1 MRVFVINQR
10 NQPLMPCTPRKAR
23 LLLKTNKAKVVN
35 RTPFTIRLTTATG
48 ETKQDITLGVDPGS
62 KIVGLSAT
70 TEKEVLFEAEVIL
83 RNDIV
88 ELLATRKSLRRGR
101 RNRKTRYRQPRFLNR
116 KKKKGWLAPS
126 IENKIQMH
134 IKAINL
140 ICRILPITKIIVE
153 VAQFDIQKI
162 KNPDIQGKDYQE
174 GDQLGFWNVREYVLW
189 RDNHRCRGRKNC
201 KNKILNVHHIESRK
215 TGGDAPG
222 NLITLCVDCH
232 KDYHKGT
239 LKLDIKRGKSF
250 KDATFMG
257 IMRWAFCRRLE
268 ELYADVS
275 LTYGYL
281 TKHTR
286 IQNNLKKSHAVDA
299 RCISSNPLAKTNSDV
314 YLLKQVRGQNRQL
327 HKSNPK
333 KGKRKTNKGPRYI
346 HGFQLFDKVIF
357 NNQECFIFGRR
368 SSGCFD
374 LRLLNG
380 TKIHA
385 SASHKKLQ
393 VLERA
398 NTLLFERRNGDS
410 SHA

>member
-70 TEKEVLFEAEVIL
+70 TEKEILFEAEVIL

-126 IENKIQMH
+126 VENKIQMH

-140 ICRILPITKIIVE
+140 IHQILPITKIIVE

-162 KNPDIQGKDYQE
+162 KNSDIQGKDYQE

-189 RDNHRCRGRKNC
+189 RDNHRCRGREDC

-215 TGGDAPG
+215 TGGDTPD
-222 NLITLCVDCH
+222 NLITLCKDCH
-232 KDYHKGT
+232 ADYHAGR
-239 LKLDIKRGKSF
+239 LALGLRRGNSF
-250 KDATFMG
+250 RDVAFMG
-257 IMRWAFCRRLE
+257 IMRWAFYNKLK
-268 ELYADVS
+268 ELYSDIN

-299 RCISSNPLAKTNSDV
+299 RCISGNPLAKTNSDV
-314 YLLKQVRGQNRQL
+314 YQLKQVRGQNRQL
-327 HKSNPK
+327 HKANPK
-333 KGKRKTNKGPRYI
+333 KGKRQANKASRYV
-346 HGFQLFDKVIF
+346 HGFQLFDKVLLEGK
-357 NNQECFIFGRR
+357 ECFIFGRR
-368 SSGCFD
+368 SSGYFD
-374 LRLLNG
+374 LRRLDG
-380 TKIHA
+380 TKINA
-385 SASHKKLQ
+385 SASVKKLKL
-393 VLERA
+393 LELA
-398 NTLLFERRNGDS
+398 STLLTERRQGDS
-410 SHA
+410 SYD

>member
-1 MRVFVINQR
+1 LRVFVINQR

-126 IENKIQMH
+126 VENKIQMH

-140 ICRILPITKIIVE
+140 IHQILPITKIIVE

-162 KNPDIQGKDYQE
+162 KNSDIQGKDYQE

-189 RDNHRCRGRKNC
+189 RDNHRCRGREDC

-215 TGGDAPG
+215 TGGDTPD
-222 NLITLCVDCH
+222 NLITLCKDCH
-232 KDYHKGT
+232 ADYHAGR
-239 LKLDIKRGKSF
+239 LALGLRRGNSF
-250 KDATFMG
+250 RDVAFMG
-257 IMRWAFCRRLE
+257 IMRWAFYNKLK
-268 ELYADVS
+268 ELYSDIN

-299 RCISSNPLAKTNSDV
+299 RCISGNPLAKTNSDV
-314 YLLKQVRGQNRQL
+314 YQLKQVRGQNRQL
-327 HKSNPK
+327 HKANPK
-333 KGKRKTNKGPRYI
+333 KGKRQANKASRYV
-346 HGFQLFDKVIF
+346 HGFQLFDKVLLEGK
-357 NNQECFIFGRR
+357 ECFIFGRR
-368 SSGCFD
+368 SSGYFD
-374 LRLLNG
+374 LRRLDG
-380 TKIHA
+380 TKINA
-385 SASHKKLQ
+385 SASVKKLKL
-393 VLERA
+393 LELA
-398 NTLLFERRNGDS
+398 STLLTERRQGDS
-410 SHA
+410 SYD

>member
-126 IENKIQMH
+126 VENKIQMH

-140 ICRILPITKIIVE
+140 IHQILPITKIIVE

-162 KNPDIQGKDYQE
+162 KNSDIQGKDYQE

-189 RDNHRCRGRKNC
+189 RDNHRCRGREDC

-215 TGGDAPG
+215 TGGDTPD
-222 NLITLCVDCH
+222 NLITLCKDCH
-232 KDYHKGT
+232 ADYHAGR
-239 LKLDIKRGKSF
+239 LALGLRRGNSF
-250 KDATFMG
+250 RDVAFMG
-257 IMRWAFCRRLE
+257 IMRWAFYNKLK
-268 ELYADVS
+268 ELYSDIN

-299 RCISSNPLAKTNSDV
+299 RCISGNPLAKTNSDV
-314 YLLKQVRGQNRQL
+314 YQLKQVRGQNRQL
-327 HKSNPK
+327 HKANPK
-333 KGKRKTNKGPRYI
+333 KGKRQANKASRYV
-346 HGFQLFDKVIF
+346 HGFQLFDKVLLEGK
-357 NNQECFIFGRR
+357 ECFIFGRR
-368 SSGCFD
+368 SSGYFD
-374 LRLLNG
+374 LRRLDG
-380 TKIHA
+380 TKINA
-385 SASHKKLQ
+385 SASVKKLKL
-393 VLERA
+393 LELA
-398 NTLLFERRNGDS
+398 STLLTERRQGDS
-410 SHA
+410 SYD

>member
-1 MRVFVINQR
+1 LRVFVINQR

-189 RDNHRCRGRKNC
+189 RDNHRCRGREDC

-215 TGGDAPG
+215 TGGDTPD
-222 NLITLCVDCH
+222 NLITLCKDCH
-232 KDYHKGT
+232 ADYHAGR
-239 LKLDIKRGKSF
+239 LALGLRRGNPF
-250 KDATFMG
+250 RDVAFMG
-257 IMRWAFCRRLE
+257 IMRWAFYNKLK
-268 ELYADVS
+268 ELYSDIN

-299 RCISSNPLAKTNSDV
+299 RCISGNPLAKTNSDV
-314 YLLKQVRGQNRQL
+314 YQLKQVRGQNRQL
-327 HKSNPK
+327 HKANPK
-333 KGKRKTNKGPRYI
+333 KGKRQANKASRYV
-346 HGFQLFDKVIF
+346 HGFQLFDKVLLEGK
-357 NNQECFIFGRR
+357 ECFIFGRR
-368 SSGCFD
+368 SSGYFD
-374 LRLLNG
+374 LRRLDG
-380 TKIHA
+380 TKINA
-385 SASHKKLQ
+385 SASVKKLKL
-393 VLERA
+393 LELA
-398 NTLLFERRNGDS
+398 STLLTERRQGDS
-410 SHA
+410 SYD